1 MFSDTVANNIGFA
14 SSELSRDDIIRGA
27 RFADVD
33 DNIKGFSEGYDTVSG
48 ERGITLSGG
57 QKQRVSIARAYLKDS
72 PIMILD
78 DSVSAVDVD
87 TEETILKNIRKERA
101 GKTTVIIASRISSVA
116 RADRILVLSEGKVEA
131 FDTPEKLLEIS
142 PTYKKMAYLQELEK
156 EVKGVR

>member
-1 MFSDTVANNIGFA
+1 
-14 SSELSRDDIIRGA
+14 
-27 RFADVD
+27 
-33 DNIKGFSEGYDTVSG
+33 
-48 ERGITLSGG
+48 
-57 QKQRVSIARAYLKDS
+57 
-72 PIMILD
+72 MILD

-131 FDTPEKLLEIS
+131 FDTPEKMLEIS